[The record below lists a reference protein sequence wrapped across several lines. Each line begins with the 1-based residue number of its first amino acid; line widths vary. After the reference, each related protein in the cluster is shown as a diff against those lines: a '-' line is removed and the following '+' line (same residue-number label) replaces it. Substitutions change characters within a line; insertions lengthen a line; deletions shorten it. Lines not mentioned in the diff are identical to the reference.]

1 MFKVGDVVKVR
12 TDLVRGSHYG
22 GVYFNSD
29 MERYRGE
36 THEIESVT
44 IRDNFKLDNT
54 HGWTFSPEMLQL
66 VKADAAY
73 KVGDVV
79 EVTRLTGYDS
89 IDGVHVGDKFTVH
102 SVGTDQVNVEN
113 RKAVKG
119 SRSSYPLVFD
129 QIKLVETEEE
139 TVMTEQFKV
148 GDKVRVIK
156 LYPEDHARSIKVG
169 DVYTVK
175 RVDSDGDVRIM
186 TAGLDLYFMTRRQLE
201 KVTEPADKYVKV
213 TYTYASDTS
222 KGIKVGDVFK
232 VNKALYG
239 SVAVTVAGDPTHVL
253 LDSQIA
259 YVPAPNAEMTF
270 AEVAQKLID
279 GEFTIGTQL
288 TADGYTYTVRRSM
301 SGLYGLDTSA
311 DSGMITFKV
320 YPTTIAAKW
329 RLVEPDPVVVKP
341 EPKVMTVAEINAAL
355 GYEVQITE

>member
-22 GVYFNSD
+22 GVYFTSD

-54 HGWTFSPEMLQL
+54 SEWTFSPEMLQL

-79 EVTRLTGYDS
+79 EVTRLVGADLT
-89 IDGVHVGDKFTVH
+89 DGVRIGDKFTVE
-102 SVGTDQVNVEN
+102 SVGSDRVHVIN
-113 RKAVKG
+113 RKAVLGK
-119 SRSSYPLVFD
+119 RLQYPLLD
-129 QIKLVETEEE
+129 TQIKLVETEEE
-139 TVMTEQFKV
+139 TVMTDKFKV
-148 GDKVRVIK
+148 GDKVRVIE
-156 LYPEDHARSIKVG
+156 LHSADHAHNIKVG

-175 RVDSDGDVRIM
+175 QVDRDGDVHIR
-186 TAGLDLYFMTRRQLE
+186 TVNSDLFFMSRRQLE
-201 KVTEPADKYVKV
+201 KVVEPTDKYVKV
-213 TYTYASDTS
+213 TYTYASDES
-222 KGIKVGDVFK
+222 KGIKAGDVFK
-232 VNKALYG
+232 VNKKYPDA
-239 SVAVTVAGDPTHVL
+239 VAVTVDGNNAYAL

-270 AEVAQKLID
+270 AEMVAKIVAKEIEVGTEIQRGSRTVYVRESMLGRWLAD
-279 GEFTIGTQL
+279 DRTSYFTEPRF
-288 TADGYTYTVRRSM
+288 TAKDFNG
-301 SGLYGLDTSA
+301 
-311 DSGMITFKV
+311 
-320 YPTTIAAKW
+320 KW
-329 RLVEPDPVVVKP
+329 KIVEPEPVAVKP